1 MSVGFEFDDE
11 FPPNVA
17 GSLQKIRTPDDV
29 EPINFIT
36 TTEHT
41 VYRTPRGERIIDGYN
56 LDVVGSTV
64 LRSQASNTERAL
76 VINFGSVAEA
86 ERIFSGI
93 FDAPVDPETGEKIIP
108 SEFGAVSVLKSN
120 LTIEDRAQFREDM
133 KSKTRDA
140 SRQATRNRLPAGKT
154 SRFTRPSNTEGSST
168 DNNVDP
174 PLSTVEPSVDED
186 EQLQPS
192 SPDSLAL
199 NDKTYGNIVNG
210 WNEKINANNVK
221 ISSLIPFAE
230 LYVVFDQ
237 NDIVFSGDTN
247 KFSGI
252 KNRVSNIK
260 FIGNKD
266 GLLNTNGEVPAP
278 VLPKGLSP
286 NAKIAKIGATKSQLQ
301 SDYANEYGATEEG
314 NVYVSSDTRTYKGQP
329 GITDVSV
336 SRASG
341 GAFNIKYD
349 VNITLPNPEIVNDQY
364 EYSKLLLLNSTFL
377 LIHGWNVTDSDFSA
391 DSYPPNFVPGNT
403 EAIEVSL
410 NSSNNG
416 YWSASLVSLYDF
428 SFEFDNVGHLVGK
441 LRFLTSQG
449 AFMSAVSTDQVAT
462 PILNKLKEVPEEIL
476 QRVSGDNLKEK
487 QTFVFSNGV
496 PWSRADISGNDN
508 VLEAASIEE
517 SLRIAYQQ
525 LNDTQLESA
534 ASLDE
539 SYFDGIESGEVIYT
553 FDRYKTVS
561 EKVEKGVSDAA
572 NAMRAFFRIFSRE
585 KYRGGSTNAN
595 VDEFIFGINIDRGV
609 SQQSDSRLGALV
621 TIGLSQFNGLSD
633 SSSRQA
639 VQNFIFPNTID
650 ARFIT
655 IDDGDGG
662 RYPTV
667 DSEGQ
672 DAGDFKF
679 FGSFTN
685 RESFSSNRDD
695 KRLLTTDP
703 FTDRD
708 GEQDLRNYYY
718 NNILMNIAKNDEDL
732 AFVPP
737 AGFRIDED
745 GAGVLLPIL
754 GVGEATPDRNSF
766 EQKLRTMGR
775 GSLIDEQ
782 LKNLVPEG
790 SFEKPSIETMPNFG
804 QTLQSEIFSNFTNP
818 ENLNN
823 HNLSRNNVDAEG
835 NHRVLDQQVF
845 LSARNSS
852 VLSVPTLVTRPTNP
866 TVPAISITPEEA
878 LANKDVLMVIYLVRK
893 VRPDKNEDGVDID
906 DTRIYKIEFPN
917 GPEERVNN
925 VYNLIN
931 EHSNEEDITV
941 AEELGR
947 KATLQIFTPEN
958 GEEVQ
963 ENKDQR
969 IGANDFFLVRKTYV
983 MNNGYFIFRQRGDAQ
998 QDFVDLPPRALKNGD
1013 DFFIPDIRT
1022 LLGNDEVDDSIKGII
1037 ETLLT
1042 VTNDQVEISAPI
1054 HRKQYGSAANVSVS
1068 VRNIEYDVIMRP
1080 TYFYL
1085 GSVLEAL
1092 SKSLGK
1098 TVKFFYRALPSR
1110 ATGQSVTIP
1119 IPANAVSDVI
1129 KEVKTEIFNKNLQ
1142 ICKLGGLPVGANR
1155 YDFIGDLQTEDQE
1168 EQGREAFVQ
1177 SAIQWFRDFSLY
1189 MELVLEDGN
1198 FGFQPELGDDD
1209 DQFFY
1214 GLKTRIIEVDTGG
1227 MNPGDDTSTDVGRDS
1242 SQDFSTTT
1250 QKRNSA
1256 KNFEEF
1262 ANLIRTQFEGIQ
1274 NSSYSEDNGEGNLI
1288 YNFFLRQETET
1299 SADESIPAGVYQIS
1313 GARND
1318 IIKNFMN
1325 RDGLASNLGQ
1335 QFPNINANLQVAS
1348 VVLREDIPKV
1358 ERLQQQVQA
1367 LIDKQN
1373 DLGFET
1379 AFSSLEVKTTFE
1391 LPVEIATVEQILMQ
1405 EGAAPTHSLLKKLL
1419 AAASDAMPQL
1429 RLSMRTHS
1437 IDPSYIDVF
1446 VNAINV
1452 DGVIQEVF
1460 NEIEASDLVVE
1471 GADSIDQFR
1480 RSVQREGQYL
1490 KSNKVMV
1497 CNFGTMDSLVE
1508 NFQMSSKVDPNAFAA
1523 HRLPTIMGGVSMDV
1537 SNILQGNDLEQT
1549 GILNDIKRI
1558 LESGPVGGA
1567 NDLKELQ
1574 IIREVHA
1581 EGSGQTSP
1589 RLEVDD
1595 TGLSNLQNLLT
1606 NNTEPIMRK
1615 TAQSFVEDLMSQD
1628 VTLYNKIRALQGEYF
1643 NGLTESTN
1651 TSGKLE
1657 ENERFAGSRFFGN
1670 ILNTYLRT
1678 VTLTIHGTTNL
1689 NVFNYIYLK
1698 GLLSGVEGLYIIN
1711 SVNESVTPT
1720 TFTTTLE
1727 CKLVEYTENR
1737 EEKNPLAY
1745 RGEGSIRRFAEI
1757 NRGLRLNTGNTD
1769 ATISEIDF
1777 STIVAKAKN
1786 DDGYT
1791 NQ

>member
-17 GSLQKIRTPDDV
+17 GSLQKIRTPDEI

-76 VINFGSVAEA
+76 IINFGSVAEA

-93 FDAPVDPETGEKIIP
+93 FDAPVDPETGEKIVP
-108 SEFGAVSVLKSN
+108 SEFGAVSVLKTN

-237 NDIVFSGDTN
+237 NDIVFSGDIN

-266 GLLNTNGEVPAP
+266 GLLNTSGEVPAP

-525 LNDTQLESA
+525 LNDTQLQSA
-534 ASLDE
+534 VSLDE
-539 SYFDGIESGEVIYT
+539 SYFDGIESGEIIYT

-561 EKVEKGVSDAA
+561 EKVEKAVNDAA
-572 NAMRAFFRIFSRE
+572 NAMRVFFRFYGEKKYSRGQDQNRNQAPGAYGIQLDR
-585 KYRGGSTNAN
+585 KSAGNTRGLAVFNRSSFDFLPDDANDST
-595 VDEFIFGINIDRGV
+595 VE
-609 SQQSDSRLGALV
+609 S
-621 TIGLSQFNGLSD
+621 
-633 SSSRQA
+633 
-639 VQNFIFPNTID
+639 FIFPNTID
-650 ARFIT
+650 SRFMT
-655 IDDGDGG
+655 VNRGKPENSP
-662 RYPTV
+662 RAPTV
-667 DSEGQ
+667 DREGT
-672 DAGDFKF
+672 DRGEYIFTIT
-679 FGSFTN
+679 FTN
-685 RESFSSNRDD
+685 KESQGAKERSIREQLNS
-695 KRLLTTDP
+695 DP

-718 NNILMNIAKNDEDL
+718 NNILMNIAKNEEDGDL

-737 AGFRIDED
+737 AGFKIDEEE
-745 GAGVLLPIL
+745 GGILVPIL
-754 GVGEATPDRNSF
+754 GIGENMPDLPAL
-766 EQKLRTMGR
+766 EQRFRTMGK
-775 GSLIDEQ
+775 GSLIDEK

-835 NHRVLDQQVF
+835 NHNVLDQQVF
-845 LSARNSS
+845 LSVRNSS
-852 VLSVPTLVTRPTNP
+852 ILSVPTLVTRPTNP
-866 TVPAISITPEEA
+866 TVPAVSITPEEA

-893 VRPDKNEDGVDID
+893 VVPNTNQDGTEID
-906 DTRIYKIEFPN
+906 DTRIYKIEFPD

-931 EHSNEEDITV
+931 EHDSDEDRIV
-941 AEELGR
+941 VEELSR
-947 KATLQIFTPEN
+947 KATLKIFTPDD
-958 GEEVQ
+958 GVEVQ
-963 ENKDQR
+963 ENKDQL
-969 IGANDFFLVRKTYV
+969 IGADDFFLVRKTYV
-983 MNNGYFIFRQRGDAQ
+983 MNNGYFIFRQRSAAQ
-998 QDFVDLPPRALKNGD
+998 QDFVDTPPRALKNGD

-1022 LLGNDEVDDSIKGII
+1022 LLGNDEVPDSIKGII

-1129 KEVKTEIFNKNLQ
+1129 KEVTTEIFNKNLE
-1142 ICKLGGLPVGANR
+1142 ICKLGGTPVGANR
-1155 YDFIGDLQTEDQE
+1155 YDFIGDTQTEEQE
-1168 EQGREAFVQ
+1168 KQSKEAFIQ
-1177 SAIQWFRDFSLY
+1177 NAIQWFINFSLY
-1189 MELVLEDGN
+1189 MAEVIENDD
-1198 FGFQPELGDDD
+1198 FGFLSNEGNKIN
-1209 DQFFY
+1209 Y
-1214 GLKTRIIEVDTGG
+1214 GLKLTQVSAA
-1227 MNPGDDTSTDVGRDS
+1227 GDDLTDDRVLRDN
-1242 SQDFSTTT
+1242 SQDFSTTIQGSNVKT
-1250 QKRNSA
+1250 FQE
-1256 KNFEEF
+1256 FEDI
-1262 ANLIRTQFEGIQ
+1262 IRDQLTTETT
-1274 NSSYSEDNGEGNLI
+1274 SVYSEDNGVGNET
-1288 YNFFLRQETET
+1288 YSFFLQIGTET
-1299 SADESIPAGVYQIS
+1299 TAEEIIPAGVYQIS

-1318 IIKNFMN
+1318 IIRTFMN
-1325 RDGLASNLGQ
+1325 RNGRASELGQ
-1335 QFPNINANLQVAS
+1335 QFPNVNANLQVAS
-1348 VVLREDIPKV
+1348 VVLTENVPKV
-1358 ERLQQQVQA
+1358 ERLKQQVQA
-1367 LIDKQN
+1367 LIDKKN
-1373 DLGFET
+1373 SLGFET
-1379 AFSSLEVKTTFE
+1379 TFSSLEVKTTFE

-1558 LESGPVGGA
+1558 LENGPVGGA

>member
-17 GSLQKIRTPDDV
+17 GSLQKIRTPDDP

-56 LDVVGSTV
+56 LDVVGSTT
-64 LRSQASNTERAL
+64 RRQEASNTERAL

-210 WNEKINANNVK
+210 WNEKISANNVK

-237 NDIVFSGDTN
+237 NDIVFSGDIN

-260 FIGNKD
+260 FVGNKD
-266 GLLNTNGEVPAP
+266 GLLNTSGEVPAP

-286 NAKIAKIGATKSQLQ
+286 DAKIAKIGATKSQLQ

-534 ASLDE
+534 VSLDE
-539 SYFDGIESGEVIYT
+539 SYFDGIESGEIIYT

-561 EKVEKGVSDAA
+561 EKVEKGVNDAA

-585 KYRGGSTNAN
+585 KYSRGSTNDN
-595 VDEFIFGINIDRGV
+595 RGEFILGINIDRGV
-609 SQQSDSRLGALV
+609 SRDDDSSRLGALV
-621 TIGLSQFNGLSD
+621 TILLDKFQNLPNG
-633 SSSRQA
+633 SSKEA
-639 VQNFIFPNTID
+639 VQEFIFPNTID

-655 IDDGDGG
+655 IDDGDGP
-662 RYPTV
+662 RYPKVEVQAEDDTITLV
-667 DSEGQ
+667 
-672 DAGDFKF
+672 AGDFKF

-708 GEQDLRNYYY
+708 GDQDLRNYYY
-718 NNILMNIAKNDEDL
+718 NNILMNIAKNDDDGDL

-737 AGFRIDED
+737 AGFRINEEE
-745 GAGVLLPIL
+745 GGILVPIL
-754 GVGEATPDRNSF
+754 GIGENMPDIAAL
-766 EQKLRTMGR
+766 EQRFRTMGK
-775 GSLIDEQ
+775 GSLIDEK

-835 NHRVLDQQVF
+835 NHNVLDQQVF
-845 LSARNSS
+845 LSVRNSS
-852 VLSVPTLVTRPTNP
+852 ILSVPTLVTRPTNP
-866 TVPAISITPEEA
+866 TVPAVSITPEEA

-893 VRPDKNEDGVDID
+893 VVPNTNEDGTEID
-906 DTRIYKIEFPN
+906 DTRIYKIEFPS

-931 EHSNEEDITV
+931 EHSDNEEDITV
-941 AEELGR
+941 AAELGR
-947 KATLQIFTPEN
+947 KATLKIFTPDD
-958 GEEVQ
+958 GVEVQ
-963 ENKDQR
+963 ENKDQL
-969 IGANDFFLVRKTYV
+969 IGADDFFLVRKTYV
-983 MNNGYFIFRQRGDAQ
+983 MNNGYFIFRQRSAAQ
-998 QDFVDLPPRALKNGD
+998 QDFVDTPPRALKNGD

-1022 LLGNDEVDDSIKGII
+1022 LLGNDEVEVSIKGII

-1129 KEVKTEIFNKNLQ
+1129 KEVTTEIFNKNLE
-1142 ICKLGGLPVGANR
+1142 ICKLGGTPVGANR
-1155 YDFIGDLQTEDQE
+1155 YDFIGDTQTEEQE
-1168 EQGREAFVQ
+1168 EQSKEAFIQ
-1177 SAIQWFRDFSLY
+1177 NAIQWFTNFSLY
-1189 MELVLEDGN
+1189 MAEVIENDN
-1198 FGFQPELGDDD
+1198 FGFLSNEGNKIN
-1209 DQFFY
+1209 Y
-1214 GLKTRIIEVDTGG
+1214 GLKLTQDSADGDQDGQTIE
-1227 MNPGDDTSTDVGRDS
+1227 RDNS
-1242 SQDFSTTT
+1242 EDFSTTIQRSNVKT
-1250 QKRNSA
+1250 FQ
-1256 KNFEEF
+1256 EF
-1262 ANLIRTQFEGIQ
+1262 QDIIRDQLTTETT
-1274 NSSYSEDNGEGNLI
+1274 SVYSEDNGVGNET
-1288 YNFFLRQETET
+1288 YSFFLQIGTET
-1299 SADESIPAGVYQIS
+1299 TAGEIIPAGVYQIS

-1318 IIKNFMN
+1318 IIRTFMN
-1325 RDGLASNLGQ
+1325 RNGRASELGQ
-1335 QFPNINANLQVAS
+1335 QFPNVNANLQVAS
-1348 VVLREDIPKV
+1348 VVLTENVPKV

-1367 LIDKQN
+1367 LIDKKN

-1379 AFSSLEVKTTFE
+1379 TFSSLEVKTTFE

-1558 LESGPVGGA
+1558 LENGPVGGA

-1657 ENERFAGSRFFGN
+1657 ENQRFAGSRFFGN

-1698 GLLSGVEGLYIIN
+1698 GLLSGVEGLYIVN